1 MNAYKLILAL
11 LVLGASVYAR
21 PLLLIMDASGSM
33 DETLESNKTKLETA
47 KEVAINTINGYGDE
61 IALMVYTDCDSSGD
75 PYSGSIRVWVNFTTD
90 KALLRQEIE
99 SITASYSTPIAR
111 AVNEGT
117 AYIRQA
123 KGTATMVVLTD
134 GEETCDSDSDVV
146 SAIQSATSGGMDVS
160 VVGFALDNS
169 SQASLSST
177 VTQGGAKYY
186 NAKDKLQLQS
196 ALTQAIGGANLP
208 CCGSLALLAI
218 PLAAAFYIRMRKQ

>member
-1 MNAYKLILAL
+1 MKACKLIVAL
-11 LVLGASVYAR
+11 LVLAAAVYAR

-61 IALMVYTDCDSSGD
+61 IALMVYTDCDSGGD

-99 SITASYSTPIAR
+99 SITASDSTPIAR

-117 AYIRQA
+117 AYIKQT

-146 SAIQSATSGGMDVS
+146 TSLQSATSSGMDAS
-160 VVGFALDNS
+160 VVGFALSSS
-169 SQASLSST
+169 SQASLSNT

-186 NAKDKLQLQS
+186 DAKDKLQLQS
-196 ALTQAIGGANLP
+196 ALTEAIGGADLP
-208 CCGSLALLAI
+208 CCGSIGALFIPLLAG
-218 PLAAAFYIRMRKQ
+218 LYLRMKQN